1 MKTVLLSE
9 NGSVYLPVYSR
20 EARDSALYAARELSN
35 FLSEMTGT
43 SYPLLL
49 SGDEPAECIA
59 LGVSPDS
66 SLGAEGFTIK
76 TAVNRVEISGGLP
89 RGLIY
94 GVYEFLEQLG
104 CRWFSSKVSHIP
116 SRRRLEVPAM
126 DIRRIPKLEYRD
138 INSPDARNGAYA
150 VRNKFNGNQPNI
162 TGIQGGKITY
172 YPFVHT
178 FDSLMSPEEYYDE
191 HPEYFSLV
199 DGKRVRDRS
208 DWGSRTQL
216 CLTNPDV
223 KRICAE
229 KVEKWIEERPE
240 AVIFSVSQ
248 NDWYNPC
255 DCPDCTKL
263 NEEEGSRAGSLIH
276 FVNYIADHVGKK
288 YPKVVIDTL
297 AYQWSRK
304 APKHVRPRPNVCVRL
319 CSIECC
325 FAHPLRECEADMGFF
340 NKAEKLQSFQK
351 DLADWA
357 KVCDRLYIWDYVVN
371 FSHYLLPFPN
381 FHVLKDNIN
390 FFIENNVK
398 GIFEEDCNSNYTGQE
413 FAEMRAWVLGKLLWD
428 PDLDT
433 DALVHEFIAGYYKA
447 ASDPLREYFHLIH
460 DAAAKDP
467 AAHFGIYRLPE
478 IRFITPEII
487 KRSKALFRKAM
498 ALADNDDVLKRV
510 RIAALPIRYYEI
522 YTMPPDN
529 PKRAGKVEHF
539 LADCVELG
547 VHSLREGS
555 SFQDSAK
562 MLRQGGEFQ
571 NLIQ

>member
-1 MKTVLLSE
+1 MLLAE
-9 NGSVYLPVYSR
+9 NGSVYIPVYAGG
-20 EARDSALYAARELSN
+20 ARGQVLYAARELAH
-35 FLSEMTGT
+35 FLSEITGT

-59 LGVSPDS
+59 VAVSGDK
-66 SLGAEGFTIK
+66 SLGTEGFTIK
-76 TAVNRVEISGGLP
+76 TGTDRVDISGGLP
-89 RGLIY
+89 RGIIY

-104 CRWFSSKVSHIP
+104 CRWFSGKVSHIP
-116 SRRRLEVPAM
+116 GRRRLEVPFM
-126 DIRRIPKLEYRD
+126 DIRQVPKLEYRD
-138 INSPDARNGAYA
+138 INSWNAQNGTFA

-162 TGIQGGKITY
+162 TKAQGGKITY

-199 DGKRVRDRS
+199 DGKRVRERS

-229 KVEKWIEERPE
+229 KVEKWINEHPE
-240 AVIFSVSQ
+240 ATIFSVSQ

-255 DCPDCTKL
+255 DCPECTKL
-263 NEEEGSRAGSLIH
+263 NEEEGSRAGPLIH
-276 FVNYIADHVGKK
+276 FVNYIADYVGKK
-288 YPKVVIDTL
+288 HPNVVIDTL

-325 FAHPLRECEADMGFF
+325 FAHPLRDCEADMGFF

-371 FSHYLLPFPN
+371 FAHYLLPFPN

-390 FFIENNVK
+390 FFIEHNVK
-398 GIFEEDCNSNYTGQE
+398 GIFEEDCNSNYHTGQE
-413 FAEMRAWVLGKLLWD
+413 WAEMRAWVLGKLLWN

-433 DALVHEFIAGYYKA
+433 DTLVHEFIAGYYKA
-447 ASDPLREYFHLIH
+447 ASDPVREYFHLIH
-460 DAAAKDP
+460 DAAAKNPD
-467 AAHFGIYRLPE
+467 AHFGIYRLPE
-478 IRFITPEII
+478 IRFITPEIV
-487 KRSKALFRKAM
+487 KKSKDLFRRAL
-498 ALADNDDVLKRV
+498 ALADDDDVLKRV

-522 YTMPPDN
+522 YTMPADN
-529 PKRAGKVEHF
+529 PKRAGKVERF
-539 LADCVELG
+539 LADCIELE
-547 VHSLREGS
+547 VHSIREGC

-562 MLRQGGEFQ
+562 MLRKGGEF
-571 NLIQ
+571 